1 MSKDNPLIGLRLS
14 RVIAEVQHDRAWTN
28 TTPDEQLAEVL
39 RRLGDDAVEA
49 FADARAALVA
59 DMEVRLLSTIDWG
72 EPSERDK
79 PPGK

>member
-1 MSKDNPLIGLRLS
+1 MSKDHPLTGLRLS
-14 RVIAEVQHDRAWTN
+14 QVIAEVQHDPPWAN

-39 RRLGDDAVEA
+39 RRLGDDATEA

-72 EPSERDK
+72 EPSERDRRPVK
-79 PPGK
+79 